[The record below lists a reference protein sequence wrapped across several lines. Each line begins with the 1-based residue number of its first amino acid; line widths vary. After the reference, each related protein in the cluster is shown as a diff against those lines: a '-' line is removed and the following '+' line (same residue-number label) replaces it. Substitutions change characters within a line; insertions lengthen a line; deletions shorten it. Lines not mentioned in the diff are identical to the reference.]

1 MKKYILNRILWIIFT
16 IIAASIIA
24 FTLMYFMP
32 GDPAKALLGVDASE
46 AVLQVKRTELGIDRP
61 YIVQLG
67 SWLYNAFL
75 RFDFGDSWVYGTPVM
90 DELMVR
96 LPRTLI
102 IGISP
107 PWSSMLCSAP
117 CWASLRP
124 RTRADGRTA

>member
-90 DELMVR
+90 NW
-96 LPRTLI
+96 TAA
-102 IGISP
+102 GASASASP
-107 PWSSMLCSAP
+107 GLWP
-117 CWASLRP
+117 
-124 RTRADGRTA
+124 